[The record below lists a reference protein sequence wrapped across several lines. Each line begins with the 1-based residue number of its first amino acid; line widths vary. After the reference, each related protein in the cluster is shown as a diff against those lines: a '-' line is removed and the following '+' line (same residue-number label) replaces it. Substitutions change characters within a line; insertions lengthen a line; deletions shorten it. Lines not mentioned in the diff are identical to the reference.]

1 MATVSMQQVKE
12 LRDRT
17 QAGLNDCKAA
27 LGESEGDMEKA
38 IEIILKKGL
47 AKSAK
52 RAGAVAT
59 EGEVIAKVAKDA
71 LSGVIAEVNIQTDFA
86 ARNDEFRN
94 FVRAVIDVALTA
106 DSGADLG
113 KLPYPGASS
122 AGDGATVEEA
132 RAALVGKLGENITV
146 RRWQRVVVSGTGLVH
161 SYIHMGGKIGA
172 LLGVKVGDAA
182 ALKRPEF
189 AKFVDDVAMQIAAMA
204 PLYVDG
210 NDVPAADRAKQAEI
224 FDAQLRD
231 EGKPDAARPKIIE
244 GKLNK
249 WFTEVCVLRQVSVM
263 EADKSIDQVRS
274 ELEKTLGTTVTLAG
288 FARFERGEGVA
299 VEEKPDFADE
309 ARKMAGISA

>member
-27 LGESEGDMEKA
+27 LVETDGDMEKA
-38 IEIILKKGL
+38 VESILKKGL

-52 RAGAVAT
+52 RAGAVAS
-59 EGEVIAKVAKDA
+59 EGEVLTKVAQDA
-71 LSGVIAEVNIQTDFA
+71 LSGVIVEVNIQTDFA
-86 ARNDEFRN
+86 ARNDEFKS
-94 FVRAVIDVALTA
+94 FARAVADVALTA
-106 DSGADLG
+106 DTGADLG
-113 KLPYPGASS
+113 KLPYPGGSAS
-122 AGDGATVEEA
+122 VEET

-146 RRWQRVVVSGTGLVH
+146 RRWQRVAVSGPGLVH

-182 ALKRPEF
+182 VLKRAEF
-189 AKFVDDVAMQIAAMA
+189 SKFVDDVAMQIAAMS
-204 PLYVDG
+204 PLYLDG
-210 NDVPAADRAKQAEI
+210 GDVPAADRAKQGEI
-224 FDAQLRD
+224 FDAQLKD
-231 EGKPDAARPKIIE
+231 EGKPEAARPKIIE

-249 WFTEVCVLRQVSVM
+249 WFTEVCLLRQVSVL
-263 EADKSIDQVRS
+263 EADKSIDQVRK

-288 FARFERGEGVA
+288 FARYQCGEGVA

-309 ARKMAGISA
+309 ARKMAGLPAEPTN

>member
-59 EGEVIAKVAKDA
+59 EGEVLTKVAQDA

-86 ARNDEFRN
+86 ARNDDFKS
-94 FVRAVIDVALTA
+94 FARAVVDVALTA

-113 KLPYPGASS
+113 KLPYPGASA
-122 AGDGATVEEA
+122 AGAGATVEET

-146 RRWQRVVVSGTGLVH
+146 RRWQRVAVSGPGLVH

-204 PLYVDG
+204 PLYLDG
-210 NDVPAADRAKQAEI
+210 GDVPATDRAKQGEI
-224 FDAQLRD
+224 FEAQLKD
-231 EGKPDAARPKIIE
+231 EGKPEAAWPKIIE

-249 WFTEVCVLRQVSVM
+249 WFVQVCLLRQVSVL
-263 EADKSIDQVRS
+263 ETDKSIEQVRA
-274 ELEKTLGTTVTLAG
+274 ELEKTLGTTVALAG
-288 FARFERGEGVA
+288 FARYQCGEGIA

-309 ARKMAGISA
+309 ARKMAGQA